1 MISSSWLILHV
12 ANYNNNNKIM
22 YIAQVYLRND
32 SIREHNTRGGQLLR
46 VPLSSTRC
54 TRGVRVFFCRA
65 RMRSRKSARM
75 NKSNFTIEKIVV
87 CTHDSDFEI
96 VVYRNVD
103 NCIQLLA

>member
-1 MISSSWLILHV
+1 MIVSVSIILV
-12 ANYNNNNKIM
+12 EVNFSE
-22 YIAQVYLRND
+22 YLLVQQD
-32 SIREHNTRGGQLLR
+32 VREAYAY
-46 VPLSSTRC
+46 
-54 TRGVRVFFCRA
+54 FFCRA

-87 CTHDSDFEI
+87 CTHDSVFEI